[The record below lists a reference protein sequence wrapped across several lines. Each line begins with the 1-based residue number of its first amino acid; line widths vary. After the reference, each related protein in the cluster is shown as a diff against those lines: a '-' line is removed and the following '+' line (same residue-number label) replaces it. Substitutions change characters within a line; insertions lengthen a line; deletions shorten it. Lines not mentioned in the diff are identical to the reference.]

1 MIGFLRGISGTHP
14 FVSHEERAMRCETV
28 QDNLI
33 AFARGDSPPDERSAM
48 EAHLRG
54 CPTCRLALGEVD
66 PIAATLVRGQTPP
79 VPGGF
84 AARVMAAARRG
95 QATEAFVGWNP
106 LRWWRLTSTP
116 LRAAAAAVLVVGLTV
131 GLVMGW
137 TSMPSPAQAP
147 VAAQADPLEV
157 YHLDYLGDAPAE
169 SLTDSYL
176 ALVSGHNG
184 EGR

>member
-1 MIGFLRGISGTHP
+1 
-14 FVSHEERAMRCETV
+14 MRCETV

-33 AFARGDSPPDERSAM
+33 AFARGDSPPDERRGM
-48 EAHLRG
+48 EAHLRD
-54 CPTCRLALGEVD
+54 CPTCRSALGEVD
-66 PIAATLVRGQTPP
+66 PIAATLVQGQTPP

-84 AARVMAAARRG
+84 AARVMVAARRR
-95 QATEAFVGWNP
+95 QATEVFVGWNP

-116 LRAAAAAVLVVGLTV
+116 IHAAAAVVLVVGLTV

-147 VAAQADPLEV
+147 AAAQADPLEV
-157 YHLDYLGDAPAE
+157 YHLDDLGDAPAE

-184 EGR
+184 EGP

>member
-1 MIGFLRGISGTHP
+1 
-14 FVSHEERAMRCETV
+14 MRCETV

-33 AFARGDSPPDERSAM
+33 AFARGDSPPDERRAL

-95 QATEAFVGWNP
+95 QATEAFIGWNP